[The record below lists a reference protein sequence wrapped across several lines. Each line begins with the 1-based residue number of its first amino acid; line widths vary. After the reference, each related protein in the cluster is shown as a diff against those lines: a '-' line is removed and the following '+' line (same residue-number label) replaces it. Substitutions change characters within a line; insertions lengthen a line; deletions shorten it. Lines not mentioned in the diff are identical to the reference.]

1 MAFKLGSSQ
10 TPALNKGQVES
21 KLSFK
26 KDNSSVP
33 GTPVLRKELEGGILG
48 ESNNDGSIFISNK
61 LIPGSPEETH
71 VIMHEMVHQTDMKV
85 GKLAYSDNHL
95 KWNGETYNRQD
106 GMIEYEGQWMPEG
119 SKDFPW
125 EKMPWE

>member
-1 MAFKLGSSQ
+1 MGFKLGSSQ

-33 GTPVLRKELEGGILG
+33 GTPVLRKELKGGVLG

-95 KWNGETYNRQD
+95 KWNGEIYNRQD